1 MGACLRAYRSGLQRD
16 ASRLLT
22 CCRER
27 VRSSVLSR
35 ARAST
40 AEERPAGD
48 PNQRRPHERVMG
60 AKKAKTA
67 QKTTTQQKHVCPDCG
82 NEAKIVMY
90 AGYGDR
96 GLFWVCEKA
105 CGYKQRTR

>member
-1 MGACLRAYRSGLQRD
+1 
-16 ASRLLT
+16 
-22 CCRER
+22 
-27 VRSSVLSR
+27 
-35 ARAST
+35 
-40 AEERPAGD
+40 
-48 PNQRRPHERVMG
+48 MG

-67 QKTTTQQKHVCPDCG
+67 QKTSSQQKHVCPDCG
-82 NEAKIVMY
+82 SEARIVMY

>member
-1 MGACLRAYRSGLQRD
+1 
-16 ASRLLT
+16 
-22 CCRER
+22 
-27 VRSSVLSR
+27 
-35 ARAST
+35 
-40 AEERPAGD
+40 
-48 PNQRRPHERVMG
+48 MG

-67 QKTTTQQKHVCPDCG
+67 QKTTTQQKQLCPDCG